1 MLDEGV
7 KKSLAI
13 SQMLSELLP
22 ETKQP
27 EKSPDDVAADDD

>member
-13 SQMLSELLP
+13 SKMLSELLP
-22 ETKQP
+22 EENP
-27 EKSPDDVAADDD
+27 VGEAEREPDGDDD